1 MENQMYENQ
10 NIERPVPEIVN
21 LLIRNKVDC
30 F

>member
-21 LLIRNKVDC
+21 LLIRNIDY